1 MQVTDLQELE
11 KRIYAAL
18 AAIKP
23 DGQHFAASVSL
34 GCMAQLLTTFAWHI
48 NQASAVSEHH
58 KPSSTPVCI
67 CSSLQRHTA
76 SQLKFGY
83 RQPCWLPGRHAGCAM
98 HRCGRS

>member
-34 GCMAQLLTTFAWHI
+34 GCMAQLLT
-48 NQASAVSEHH
+48 S
-58 KPSSTPVCI
+58 KPWLHGTAADHLCLAHQSGQ
-67 CSSLQRHTA
+67 CSVRAPQTKLN
-76 SQLKFGY
+76 
-83 RQPCWLPGRHAGCAM
+83 PCLHL
-98 HRCGRS
+98 